1 MNGVLRKA
9 NWLLMAFGMA
19 AAIARQALRPVTW
32 RRSVRAEF
40 WHFMHLVCLRN
51 LTAVLIAAAL
61 VGLMLVSQGLYWLEQ
76 FGQADA
82 VGQVIVFV
90 MVRELGPLIVSF
102 LVLGS
107 GGIVLLVE
115 LAAMRAGGQLDA
127 LDQQGVDPFL
137 LLVVPRTI
145 AIVIAVFSNTVLFIV
160 VALATGYVMAKAV
173 GAIAT
178 PPGVFLLNMLTNI
191 GTIGHLVLPAKSVA
205 IGITIGTICS
215 FSALVGNPAGA
226 NDQSIAATGFIR
238 AVSGV
243 LLVNALLSLAL

>member
-1 MNGVLRKA
+1 MIGVLRRA
-9 NWLLMAFGMA
+9 NWLLMAFAMA
-19 AAIARQALRPVTW
+19 AAIARQAFRPVTW

-40 WHFMHLVCLRN
+40 WRFMQLVCLQN
-51 LTAVLIAAAL
+51 VTAVLIAAAL

-127 LDQQGVDPFL
+127 LDRQGVDPFL

-145 AIVIAVFSNTVLFIV
+145 AIVVAVFTNTVLFIV
-160 VALATGYVMAKAV
+160 VALATGYIMAKAV

-178 PPGVFLLNMLTNI
+178 PPGDFLLNMLTAI
-191 GTIGHLVLPAKSVA
+191 GTVGHLVLPAKTVA
-205 IGITIGTICS
+205 IGITIGTLCS
-215 FSALVGNPAGA
+215 LSAMAGETQVSGNR
-226 NDQSIAATGFIR
+226 SIAATGFIR